1 MENTSPLILL
11 RWHSNNDNYDFSH
24 SRLLVGWFL
33 LGNLHFLIWLKFPA
47 FALKFFLGKVAVGCL
62 LITGLAT
69 VGLLRWNKEMLCAY
83 ICTSVHALFLY
94 CFILVSWMLLN
105 FIITICVYICIW
117 FHWGGR
123 QRTMCIGCGCPTH
136 PTSSAITTGWRRTS
150 LRTSGFNANIAI
162 TTLIFAITTTRFN
175 SVILSTDHDV
185 LTPKALQHLAELHHK
200 VKQFPK
206 CPPKYPLKIASFSD
220 KRCKRQLDHLDWGKG
235 WLSHLP
241 TIFGGWAI
249 LQLWN
254 IFQFATLIRTS
265 SCIKLYVLILLC
277 AIDFDIQF
285 WFTWSKLKI

>member
-105 FIITICVYICIW
+105 LSFLFIFVFGFIEVEDREQCV
-117 FHWGGR
+117 
-123 QRTMCIGCGCPTH
+123 
-136 PTSSAITTGWRRTS
+136 SAVGAR
-150 LRTSGFNANIAI
+150 LIA
-162 TTLIFAITTTRFN
+162 L
-175 SVILSTDHDV
+175 
-185 LTPKALQHLAELHHK
+185 
-200 VKQFPK
+200 
-206 CPPKYPLKIASFSD
+206 PP
-220 KRCKRQLDHLDWGKG
+220 R
-235 WLSHLP
+235 
-241 TIFGGWAI
+241 
-249 LQLWN
+249 LQLAGGEQAWGH
-254 IFQFATLIRTS
+254 QVSMPTLPS
-265 SCIKLYVLILLC
+265 PP
-277 AIDFDIQF
+277 
-285 WFTWSKLKI
+285 